1 MKKIFYWS
9 PYLSNVATIKN
20 VINSAKSIKKFDK
33 SGSTISLI
41 DVIGEWKNHKKY
53 IIQANIDLIKLSGF
67 DLSSFFPITGFIKT
81 RLSFLFIFFFKY
93 IPLKNLINKEKPDFL
108 IIHLVTSLPLILL
121 LINNY
126 NTKFILRISGLP
138 RLTFLRK
145 ILWKLIAKKIYLIT
159 CPSKETQRDLI
170 KQKIF
175 SENKI
180 KILHDPI
187 LHIKSIQNKSKE
199 KSIIP
204 ENVKNKYFLNIGR
217 LTKQKNQVLLI
228 SAFSKIIKK
237 KDYLKLY
244 LIGDGENKNLLLKK
258 INELGLQKS
267 VFLIGH
273 INNVFPLIR
282 DSLAIIITSLW
293 EDPGAVMIEG
303 SFMKKNIISS
313 DCPNGPYEFLNQGKA
328 GYLFENNN
336 ENQLINSINNFLN
349 DNDID
354 KKNKILYAKK
364 NSKNYTM
371 FNHFKNI
378 SKILDLN

>member
-9 PYLSNVATIKN
+9 PHLSNVATIKN
-20 VINSAKSIKKFDK
+20 VINSAKSIKKYDK
-33 SGSTISLI
+33 SGTIISLI
-41 DVIGEWKNHKKY
+41 DVIGEWKNYKKY
-53 IIQANIDLIKLSGF
+53 ITQANINLIKLSGF

>member
-33 SGSTISLI
+33 SGSIVSLI
-41 DVIGEWKNHKKY
+41 DVIGEWKNYKKL
-53 IIQANIDLIKLSGF
+53 IFQENIHLVKLSGF
-67 DLSSFFPITGFIKT
+67 DLSRFFPITGFIKT

-121 LINNY
+121 LKNNY

-138 RLTFLRK
+138 KLTIFRK
-145 ILWKLIAKKIYLIT
+145 ILWKLIAKKIYLVT
-159 CPSKETQRDLI
+159 CPSKETQRDII
-170 KQKIF
+170 KEKIF

-180 KILHDPI
+180 KVLYDPI
-187 LHIKSIQNKSKE
+187 LQIKLIKNQSKE
-199 KSIIP
+199 KNIIP
-204 ENVKNKYFLNIGR
+204 ENDKNKYFLNIGR

-228 SAFSKIIKK
+228 SAFSKLKKK
-237 KDYLKLY
+237 KDNLKLY
-244 LIGDGENKNLLLKK
+244 LIGDGENKKFLTKK
-258 INELGLQKS
+258 INQLGLKES
-267 VFLIGH
+267 VFLKGH

-282 DSLAIIITSLW
+282 DSLAIIVTSLW
-293 EDPGAVMIEG
+293 EDPGAVMVEG

-313 DCPNGPYEFLNQGKA
+313 NCPNGPYEFLNQGKA

-349 DNDID
+349 DNDKD
-354 KKNKILYAKK
+354 KKTKILYARK

-378 SKILDLN
+378 SEILDLK

>member
-1 MKKIFYWS
+1 ME
-9 PYLSNVATIKN
+9 
-20 VINSAKSIKKFDK
+20 INC
-33 SGSTISLI
+33 
-41 DVIGEWKNHKKY
+41 
-53 IIQANIDLIKLSGF
+53 
-67 DLSSFFPITGFIKT
+67 
-81 RLSFLFIFFFKY
+81 
-93 IPLKNLINKEKPDFL
+93 
-108 IIHLVTSLPLILL
+108 
-121 LINNY
+121 
-126 NTKFILRISGLP
+126 
-138 RLTFLRK
+138 
-145 ILWKLIAKKIYLIT
+145 KKIYLIT

-244 LIGDGENKNLLLKK
+244 LIGDGENKNLLLNK

-282 DSLAIIITSLW
+282 DSLAIIVTSLW